1 MQDHPSAHGIWFC
14 PDDRSARNDCCARLP
29 AMRLSGYGLSV
40 FASSAVGLMAAAQ
53 AWGQAPAPKAAGEA
67 VYKQRCAGCHDQ
79 PNPRVPPRTALSQ
92 LPVERILRA
101 LDFGAMMTVAYPMSR
116 DERQAVAAY
125 LGTNVPAIEFPPSA
139 YCSDR
144 RAVVSNPPKLSWN
157 GWSPGSNNARY
168 QSAEVA
174 GLSID
179 QVRGLKLKWAF
190 GFDGDVTAFSQPTVI
205 DGQVFVG
212 SAGGVIH
219 ALRADMGCLQWT
231 FQARGPVRSAVLS
244 VPNGNRHSLL
254 FGDQTGW
261 FYSLDAETG
270 ALLWKKKIEEHDA
283 ARLTGT
289 PVAYNGNVLVPVASW
304 EETRSLDPA
313 YPCCTFRGS
322 IVALR
327 IRDGQQVWKSYLVP
341 EPKRTGQTKL
351 GTPQYGPSG
360 AGVWASP
367 TLDAKRGLLYIATGD
382 NYSSPATLLSDAIV
396 ALEIKTGR
404 VVWSK
409 QTLPRDAYNSSCGTD
424 KQNCPEENGPDYD
437 FGSSAILT
445 QLPGGRDILLAGQ
458 KSGMVYAFDP
468 AKKGEIVWQV
478 RIASPGPNVAT
489 SVGVLWGM
497 ATDGQ
502 KVYAAT
508 ASSGRTR
515 PTDPLD
521 TRRNILDPKQGG
533 GLTALRVA
541 DGGKAWYAPPIVCP
555 EGAPSGCSPT
565 QSAAVTAIPG
575 IVFSG
580 SNDGHLRGYSTADGK
595 ILWDFDTSRE
605 FQTVNGVKAKGGSL
619 DGPGAVVVN
628 GMVFVNSGYSRFGGM
643 PGNVLLAFVP

>member
-1 MQDHPSAHGIWFC
+1 M
-14 PDDRSARNDCCARLP
+14 P
-29 AMRLSGYGLSV
+29 A
-40 FASSAVGLMAAAQ
+40 
-53 AWGQAPAPKAAGEA
+53 
-67 VYKQRCAGCHDQ
+67 
-79 PNPRVPPRTALSQ
+79 T
-92 LPVERILRA
+92 RILRA
-101 LDFGAMMTVAYPMSR
+101 LDFGAMMTVAYPLSR
-116 DERQAVAAY
+116 DERNAVATY
-125 LGTNVPAIEFPPSA
+125 LGTNAPAIAYPASA
-139 YCSDR
+139 YCADKR
-144 RAVVSNPPKLSWN
+144 VVVSNRPKAAWN
-157 GWSPGSNNARY
+157 GWSTGSNNARY
-168 QSAEVA
+168 QTADAA

-219 ALRADMGCLQWT
+219 ALRADTGCLQWT
-231 FQARGPVRSAVLS
+231 FQANGPVRSAVLS

-261 FYSLDAETG
+261 FYSLEAETG

-283 ARLTGT
+283 ARLTGA
-289 PVAYNGNVLVPVASW
+289 PMAYNGNVFVPVASW
-304 EETRSLDPA
+304 EETRSLDPN

-327 IRDGQQVWKSYLVP
+327 VRDGQQVWKTYLVP
-341 EPKRTGQTKL
+341 EPKRTGQTNS
-351 GTPQYGPSG
+351 GTPKYGPSG
-360 AGVWASP
+360 AGVWSSP
-367 TLDAKRGLLYIATGD
+367 TLDAKRGVMYIATGD
-382 NYSSPATLLSDAIV
+382 NYSSPASPLSDSIL
-396 ALEIKTGR
+396 ALEISTGR

-409 QTLPRDAYNSSCGTD
+409 QTLPGDAYNSSCGTD
-424 KQNCPEENGPDYD
+424 KQLCPEENGPDYD

-445 QLPGGRDILLAGQ
+445 QLPNGRDVLLAGQ
-458 KSGMVYAFDP
+458 KSGMVYALDP
-468 AKKGEIVWQV
+468 EKKGEIVWQV
-478 RIASPGPNVAT
+478 RIASPGPNLAT
-489 SVGVLWGM
+489 SIGVLWGM
-497 ATDGQ
+497 ATDGRQ
-502 KVYAAT
+502 VYASI

-515 PTDPLD
+515 PTDPQD

-541 DGGKAWYAPPIVCP
+541 DGSQAWHSPPIVCA

-580 SNDGHLRGYSTADGK
+580 SNDGHLRGYSTEDGK
-595 ILWDFDTSRE
+595 ILWDFDTARE
-605 FQTVNGVKAKGGSL
+605 FQTVNGVKAKGGSI

-643 PGNVLLAFVP
+643 PGNVLLAFTR

>member
-1 MQDHPSAHGIWFC
+1 VRISGN
-14 PDDRSARNDCCARLP
+14 S
-29 AMRLSGYGLSV
+29 LSR
-40 FASSAVGLMAAAQ
+40 FAAATTGLLAAAL
-53 AWGQAPAPKAAGEA
+53 AWGQASAPKAAGEA
-67 VYKQRCAGCHDQ
+67 VYKQRCAGCHEQ
-79 PNPRVPPRTALSQ
+79 TNPRIPPRTALSQ
-92 LPVERILRA
+92 MPAERILRA

-125 LGTNVPAIEFPPSA
+125 IGTSAPAAAFPPSA
-139 YCSDR
+139 YCADR
-144 RAVVSNPPKLSWN
+144 RVTVSDSPESLWN
-157 GWSPGSNNARY
+157 GWSPGTGNARY
-168 QSAEVA
+168 QSAAAA
-174 GLSID
+174 GLSLD

-205 DGQVFVG
+205 GAQVFVG

-219 ALRADMGCLQWT
+219 ALRAETGCLQWT
-231 FQARGPVRSAVLS
+231 FQANGPVRSSILS

-261 FYSLDAETG
+261 FYALQAETG
-270 ALLWKKKIEEHDA
+270 ALLWKKKIEQHDA
-283 ARLTGT
+283 ARLTGA
-289 PVAYNGNVLVPVASW
+289 PMAYNGNVFVPVASW

-313 YPCCTFRGS
+313 YPCCTFRSS

-327 IRDGQQVWKSYLVP
+327 IRDGQQVWKTYLVP
-341 EPKRTGQTKL
+341 EAKRTGQTNR
-351 GTPQYGPSG
+351 GTPQFGPSG
-360 AGVWASP
+360 AGVWSSP
-367 TLDAKRGLLYIATGD
+367 TLDARRGLMYIATGD
-382 NYSSPATLLSDAIV
+382 NYSSPATPLSDAIV
-396 ALEIKTGR
+396 ALEIRTGR
-404 VVWSK
+404 VVWSR

-424 KQNCPEENGPDYD
+424 KQNCPQENGPDYD

-445 QLPGGRDILLAGQ
+445 QLPDRRDILLAGQ
-458 KSGMVYAFDP
+458 KSGMVYALDP
-468 AKKGEIVWQV
+468 EKKGEIVWQV

-521 TRRNILDPKQGG
+521 TRRSILDPKQGG

-541 DGGKAWYAPPIVCP
+541 DGSKAWYAPPIVCA
-555 EGAPSGCSPT
+555 EAAPSGCSPT

-575 IVFSG
+575 AVFSG
-580 SNDGHLRGYSTADGK
+580 SNDGHLRSYSTEDGK
-595 ILWDFDTSRE
+595 VLWDFDTVRE
-605 FQTVNGVKAKGGSL
+605 FQTVNGVKARGGSI

-628 GMVFVNSGYSRFGGM
+628 GMLFVNSGYSRFGGM
-643 PGNVLLAFVP
+643 PGNLLLAFAP

>member
-1 MQDHPSAHGIWFC
+1 
-14 PDDRSARNDCCARLP
+14 
-29 AMRLSGYGLSV
+29 MRVLAYGASI
-40 FASSAVGLMAAAQ
+40 FAPCTMGLIMAAL
-53 AWGQAPAPKAAGEA
+53 AWGQGTAPRIAGEA
-67 VYKQRCAGCHDQ
+67 VYKQRCSGCHEQ
-79 PNPRVPPRTALSQ
+79 TNPRIPPRAALNQ
-92 LPVERILRA
+92 MPAERILRA
-101 LDFGAMMTVAYPMSR
+101 LDFGAMMTVAYPLSR
-116 DERQAVAAY
+116 DQRQAVAAY
-125 LGTNVPAIEFPPSA
+125 LGASAPVIAFPPSA
-139 YCSDR
+139 YCTDR
-144 RAVVSNPPKLSWN
+144 RAIVSDHPKSSWN

-168 QSAEVA
+168 QSAEAA

-212 SAGGVIH
+212 SAAGVIH
-219 ALRADMGCLQWT
+219 ALRADTGCLQWT
-231 FQARGPVRSAVLS
+231 FQANGPVRSSVLS
-244 VPNGNRHSLL
+244 VSNGKRHSLL

-261 FYSLDAETG
+261 FYSLQAETG

-289 PVAYNGNVLVPVASW
+289 PMAYNGNVFVPVASW

-313 YPCCTFRGS
+313 YSCCTFRGS
-322 IVALR
+322 VVALR

-367 TLDAKRGLLYIATGD
+367 TLDAKRGVMYIATGD
-382 NYSSPATLLSDAIV
+382 NYSSPPTSLSDAIV
-396 ALEIKTGR
+396 ALDISTGH

-409 QTLPRDAYNSSCGTD
+409 QTLPHDAYNSSCGTD

-445 QLPGGRDILLAGQ
+445 RLPDGRDILLAGQ
-458 KSGMVYAFDP
+458 KSGMVYALDP
-468 AKKGEIVWQV
+468 GRKGEIVWQV
-478 RIASPGPNVAT
+478 RIASPGPTSAT

-497 ATDGQ
+497 ASDGQ
-502 KVYAAT
+502 QVYAAT

-515 PTDPLD
+515 PTDPLN
-521 TRRNILDPKQGG
+521 TGRNILDPKQGG
-533 GLTALRVA
+533 GLTALRIA
-541 DGGKAWYAPPIVCP
+541 DGGKAWYAAAIVCA
-555 EGAPSGCSPT
+555 EGSPSGCSPA

-575 IVFSG
+575 MVFSG
-580 SNDGHLRGYSTADGK
+580 SNDGHIRGYSTEDGK
-595 ILWDFDTSRE
+595 ILWDFDTVRE
-605 FQTVNGVKAKGGSL
+605 FQTVNGVRAKGGSI

-643 PGNVLLAFVP
+643 PGNVLLAFAP

>member
-1 MQDHPSAHGIWFC
+1 MS
-14 PDDRSARNDCCARLP
+14 S
-29 AMRLSGYGLSV
+29 
-40 FASSAVGLMAAAQ
+40 FAGGTTLVAALL
-53 AWGQAPAPKAAGEA
+53 AWGQATPPKAPGEA
-67 VYKQRCAGCHDQ
+67 VYKQRCAGCHEQ
-79 PNPRVPPRTALSQ
+79 TNLRIPPRAALDQ
-92 LPVERILRA
+92 MPAVRILRA

-125 LGTNVPAIEFPPSA
+125 IGTSAPAIAFPPSA
-139 YCSDR
+139 YCTDRRVTVSDR
-144 RAVVSNPPKLSWN
+144 PESSWN

-168 QSAEVA
+168 QSAEAA
-174 GLSID
+174 GLSLD

-205 DGQVFVG
+205 NGQVFAG

-219 ALRADMGCLQWT
+219 ALRAETGCLQWT
-231 FQARGPVRSAVLS
+231 FQADGPVRSSVLS
-244 VPNGNRHSLL
+244 VPNGTRHSLL

-261 FYSLDAETG
+261 FYSLEAETG

-289 PVAYNGNVLVPVASW
+289 PVAYNGNVFVPVASW
-304 EETRSLDPA
+304 EETRSLDST

-327 IRDGQQVWKSYLVP
+327 IRDGKQVWKSYLVP
-341 EPKRTGQTKL
+341 EAKRTGQTRR

-367 TLDAKRGLLYIATGD
+367 TLDARRGVMYIATGD
-382 NYSSPATLLSDAIV
+382 NYSSPTTSLSDAIV
-396 ALEIKTGR
+396 ALEIKTGH
-404 VVWSK
+404 VVWSR
-409 QTLPRDAYNSSCGTD
+409 QTTPRDAYNSSCGTD
-424 KQNCPEENGPDYD
+424 KQNCPQEDGPDYD

-445 QLPGGRDILLAGQ
+445 QRSDGRDILLAGQ
-458 KSGMVYAFDP
+458 KSGVVYALDP
-468 AKKGEIVWQV
+468 ERKGEILWQV
-478 RIASPGPNVAT
+478 RIASSGPNVAT

-497 ATDGQ
+497 ASDGQ
-502 KVYAAT
+502 QVYAAT

-521 TRRNILDPKQGG
+521 TRRNILDPRQGG

-541 DGGKAWYAPPIVCP
+541 DGGKAWYAPPIICG
-555 EGAPSGCSPT
+555 ESAPSGCSPT

-575 IVFSG
+575 VVFSG
-580 SNDGHLRGYSTADGK
+580 SNDGHLRGYSTEDGK
-595 ILWDFDTSRE
+595 ILWDFDTVRE
-605 FQTVNGVKAKGGSL
+605 FQTVNGAKARGGSI

-643 PGNVLLAFVP
+643 SGNVLLAFAP

>member
-1 MQDHPSAHGIWFC
+1 
-14 PDDRSARNDCCARLP
+14 
-29 AMRLSGYGLSV
+29 MRLSGSYLTY
-40 FASSAVGLMAAAQ
+40 FAVGTTGLVASALG
-53 AWGQAPAPKAAGEA
+53 WGQTTAPKAAGEA
-67 VYKQRCAGCHDQ
+67 VYKQRCAGCHEQ
-79 PNPRVPPRTALSQ
+79 TNPRIPPRSALN
-92 LPVERILRA
+92 LIPAERILRA

-116 DERQAVAAY
+116 DERQVVAAY
-125 LGTNVPAIEFPPSA
+125 IGTSAPATAFPPSA
-139 YCSDR
+139 YCADR
-144 RAVVSNPPKLSWN
+144 GVIVFDRPKSSWN
-157 GWSPGSNNARY
+157 GWSPGANNARY
-168 QSAEVA
+168 QSAEAA

-219 ALRADMGCLQWT
+219 ALRADTGCLQWT
-231 FQARGPVRSAVLS
+231 FQANGPVRSSVLS

-261 FYSLDAETG
+261 FYSLEAETG

-283 ARLTGT
+283 ARLTAT
-289 PVAYNGNVLVPVASW
+289 PMAYNGNVFVPVASW
-304 EETRSLDPA
+304 EETRSLDPT

-322 IVALR
+322 VVALR

-341 EPKRTGQTKL
+341 ESKRTGQTRL

-360 AGVWASP
+360 VGVWASP
-367 TLDAKRGLLYIATGD
+367 TLDDRRGLMYIATGD
-382 NYSSPATLLSDAIV
+382 NYSSPTTPLSDAIL

-404 VVWSK
+404 VVWSR
-409 QTLPRDAYNSSCGTD
+409 QTTPRDAYNSSCATD
-424 KQNCPEENGPDYD
+424 KQNCPQEDGPDYD

-458 KSGMVYAFDP
+458 KSGMVYALDP
-468 AKKGEIVWQV
+468 EKKGEIVWQV

-497 ATDGQ
+497 ASDGQ

-521 TRRNILDPKQGG
+521 TRRNIMDPKQGG
-533 GLTALRVA
+533 GLTALRLT
-541 DGGKAWYAPPIVCP
+541 DGAKAWYAPPIICA
-555 EGAPSGCSPT
+555 EAAPSGCSPT

-575 IVFSG
+575 MVFSG
-580 SNDGHLRGYSTADGK
+580 SNDGHLRGYSAEDGK
-595 ILWDFDTSRE
+595 VLWDFDTLRE
-605 FQTVNGVKAKGGSL
+605 FQTVNGIKAKGGSI

-643 PGNVLLAFVP
+643 PGNVLLAFAP

>member
-1 MQDHPSAHGIWFC
+1 M
-14 PDDRSARNDCCARLP
+14 RCC
-29 AMRLSGYGLSV
+29 G
-40 FASSAVGLMAAAQ
+40 
-53 AWGQAPAPKAAGEA
+53 K
-67 VYKQRCAGCHDQ
+67 
-79 PNPRVPPRTALSQ
+79 
-92 LPVERILRA
+92 
-101 LDFGAMMTVAYPMSR
+101 
-116 DERQAVAAY
+116 
-125 LGTNVPAIEFPPSA
+125 
-139 YCSDR
+139 R
-144 RAVVSNPPKLSWN
+144 R
-157 GWSPGSNNARY
+157 
-168 QSAEVA
+168 
-174 GLSID
+174 
-179 QVRGLKLKWAF
+179 
-190 GFDGDVTAFSQPTVI
+190 
-205 DGQVFVG
+205 
-212 SAGGVIH
+212 
-219 ALRADMGCLQWT
+219 
-231 FQARGPVRSAVLS
+231 
-244 VPNGNRHSLL
+244 
-254 FGDQTGW
+254 
-261 FYSLDAETG
+261 
-270 ALLWKKKIEEHDA
+270 IEEHDA

-289 PVAYNGNVLVPVASW
+289 PVAYNGTVFVPVASW

-327 IRDGQQVWKSYLVP
+327 IRDGRQVWKSYLVP
-341 EPKRTGQTKL
+341 ESKRIGQTKV

-367 TLDAKRGLLYIATGD
+367 TLDARRGVMYIATGD
-382 NYSSPATLLSDAIV
+382 NYSSPATSLSDAIV
-396 ALEIKTGR
+396 ALEITTGR
-404 VVWSK
+404 VVWSR
-409 QTLPRDAYNSSCGTD
+409 QTLPHDAYNSSCGTD

-445 QLPGGRDILLAGQ
+445 QLPDGRDILLAGQ
-458 KSGMVYAFDP
+458 KSGMVYALDP
-468 AKKGEIVWQV
+468 GRKGEIVWRV
-478 RIASPGPNVAT
+478 RIASPGPTTAT

-497 ATDGQ
+497 ASDGQ

-541 DGGKAWYAPPIVCP
+541 DGGKAWYAPPIVCA

-580 SNDGHLRGYSTADGK
+580 SNDGHLRGYSTEDGRVV
-595 ILWDFDTSRE
+595 WDFDTARE
-605 FQTVNGVKAKGGSL
+605 FQTVNGVKAKGGSI

-643 PGNVLLAFVP
+643 PGNVLLAFAP

>member
-1 MQDHPSAHGIWFC
+1 
-14 PDDRSARNDCCARLP
+14 
-29 AMRLSGYGLSV
+29 MRLSGIVMGLS
-40 FASSAVGLMAAAQ
+40 SMALAWAQ
-53 AWGQAPAPKAAGEA
+53 TTAPKAAGEA

-79 PNPRVPPRTALSQ
+79 ANSRIPPRTALNQ
-92 LPVERILRA
+92 MPAARIKRA

-116 DERQAVAAY
+116 DEREAVAAY
-125 LGTNVPAIEFPPSA
+125 LGTNAPAVVFPPSA
-139 YCSDR
+139 YCADR
-144 RAVVSNPPKLSWN
+144 GATVSARPKSFWN
-157 GWSPGSNNARY
+157 GWSPSSNNSRY
-168 QSAEVA
+168 QTAEAA

-205 DGQVFVG
+205 DNQVFVG

-219 ALRADMGCLQWT
+219 ALRADSGCLQWT
-231 FQARGPVRSAVLS
+231 FQANGPVRSSVLS
-244 VPNGNRHSLL
+244 VTDQNRHVLL

-261 FYSLDAETG
+261 VYSLQAETG

-283 ARLTGT
+283 ARLTAT
-289 PVAYNGNVLVPVASW
+289 PMAYDGNVFVPVASW

-322 IVALR
+322 IVGLR
-327 IRDGQQVWKSYLVP
+327 IRDGQQIWKSYLVP
-341 EPKRTGQTKL
+341 EPKRTGQTKR
-351 GTPQYGPSG
+351 GTPQFGPSG

-367 TLDAKRGLLYIATGD
+367 TLDAKRGVMYIATGD
-382 NYSSPATLLSDAIV
+382 NYSSRTTALSDAIV
-396 ALEIKTGR
+396 ALDIKTGA

-409 QTLPRDAYNSSCGTD
+409 QTTPGDAYNSSCGTD
-424 KQNCPEENGPDYD
+424 KQNCPSEDGPDYD

-458 KSGMVYAFDP
+458 KSGMVYALDP
-468 AKKGEIVWQV
+468 EKKGEILWQT
-478 RIASPGPNVAT
+478 RIATPGPNTAT

-502 KVYAAT
+502 QVYAAT

-515 PTDPLD
+515 PTDPND

-541 DGGKAWYAPPIVCP
+541 DGGKVWYAPPIVCNQ
-555 EGAPSGCSPT
+555 GAPSGCSPT

-580 SNDGHLRGYSTADGK
+580 SNDGHLRGYSAEDGK
-595 ILWDFDTSRE
+595 ILWDFDTARE
-605 FQTVNGVKAKGGSL
+605 FQTVNGVKAKGGSI

-643 PGNVLLAFVP
+643 PGNVLLAFAP

>member
-1 MQDHPSAHGIWFC
+1 
-14 PDDRSARNDCCARLP
+14 
-29 AMRLSGYGLSV
+29 MRLSGCGAGLI
-40 FASSAVGLMAAAQ
+40 AAAL
-53 AWGQAPAPKAAGEA
+53 AWGQARAPQAGGEA
-67 VYKQRCAGCHDQ
+67 VYKQRCAGCHEQ
-79 PNPRVPPRTALSQ
+79 TNPRIPPRAALNQ
-92 LPVERILRA
+92 MPAERILRA

-125 LGTNVPAIEFPPSA
+125 IGTSAQAIAFPATA
-139 YCSDR
+139 YCTDR
-144 RAVVSNPPKLSWN
+144 QAVVSDRPKSSWN
-157 GWSPGSNNARY
+157 GWSPGSDNARY
-168 QSAEVA
+168 QSAEAA

-179 QVRGLKLKWAF
+179 QLRGLKLKWAF

-212 SAGGVIH
+212 SAGGLIH
-219 ALRADMGCLQWT
+219 ALRADTGCLQWT
-231 FQARGPVRSAVLS
+231 FQANGPVRSSLLAV
-244 VPNGNRHSLL
+244 PDGNRHSLL

-261 FYSLDAETG
+261 FYSLAAETG
-270 ALLWKKKIEEHDA
+270 RLLWKKKIEEHDA
-283 ARLTGT
+283 ARLTGA
-289 PVAYNGNVLVPVASW
+289 PMAYNGNVFVPVASW
-304 EETRSLDPA
+304 EETRSLDPS

-367 TLDAKRGLLYIATGD
+367 TLDARRGVMYIATGD
-382 NYSSPATLLSDAIV
+382 NYSSPATPLSDAIV
-396 ALEIKTGR
+396 ALEITTGR
-404 VVWSK
+404 LVWSK
-409 QTLPRDAYNSSCGTD
+409 QTTPGDAYNSSCGTD
-424 KQNCPEENGPDYD
+424 KRNCPEENGPDHD

-445 QLPGGRDILLAGQ
+445 RLPDGRDILLAGQ
-458 KSGMVYAFDP
+458 KSGMVYALDP
-468 AKKGEIVWQV
+468 GKKGEIVWQV

-497 ATDGQ
+497 ASDGRQ
-502 KVYAAT
+502 VYAAT

-541 DGGKAWYAPPIVCP
+541 DGGKAWYAPPIVCAA
-555 EGAPSGCSPT
+555 GAPSGCSPT

-580 SNDGHLRGYSTADGK
+580 SNDGHLRGYSTEDGS
-595 ILWDFDTSRE
+595 ILWDFDTARE
-605 FQTVNGVKAKGGSL
+605 FQTVNGVKAKGGSI

-643 PGNVLLAFVP
+643 PGNVLLAFAP